1 MLGGAIALMLLILI
15 IGVLIRSVEP
25 KTKAKD
31 IILPGSDPNGGGK
44 K

>member
-1 MLGGAIALMLLILI
+1 MLLTLI

-25 KTKAKD
+25 TKKAKD
-31 IILPGSDPNGGGK
+31 IILPGSDPNGGK